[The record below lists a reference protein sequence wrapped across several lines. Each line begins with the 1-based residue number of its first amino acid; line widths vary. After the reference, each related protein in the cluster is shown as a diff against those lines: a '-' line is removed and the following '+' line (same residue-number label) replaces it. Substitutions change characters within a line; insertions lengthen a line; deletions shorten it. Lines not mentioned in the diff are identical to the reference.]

1 METRQSLTYPFSHT
15 GEISRLL
22 QQKDWSKTSL
32 GAIEN
37 WSPALKNTIS
47 LMLASKFPMIFWWG
61 EELIQ
66 FYNESYRNS
75 MGAEGRHPHA
85 LGVGLKEGFPD
96 RYEIVY
102 PLVKAILD
110 GGPPTWIEDGD
121 VPVFRNNRF
130 ENSVWTYGYSP
141 LYESDG
147 SIAGVLVVCQ
157 ETTRQVATLKKLAES
172 EGRFINLI
180 RDAAFGFIAVEGNE
194 LKVKVVNEA
203 YCQLTALT
211 QEQLLGNKL
220 FDVIKED
227 EKQFFEKIIRG
238 VLQTGKEFH
247 LNDFP
252 YYSTSGSEPRSGF
265 LNINYQ
271 PYREDDGKIMGVMIV
286 CQDVTQQVMDRKK
299 LEESEQLVR
308 SIVDNAPF
316 PIGVYTG
323 REMRIRLV
331 NQAILDVWGK
341 GNDVVGKTY
350 FEVLPELESQN
361 IYPQLDSVFMTGIP
375 FHARNQ
381 RVDLVVD
388 NRLQSFYFNYSFT
401 PMYDT
406 SGKIYGV
413 MNTAAE
419 VTDIVLAKE
428 RVERSERNLRRMIMQ
443 SPVAMCIL
451 MGSHHEI
458 EVANDQ
464 MISLWGKPR
473 DSVMGK
479 PVFEALPDSREQG
492 LEALLKHVYETRES
506 FSASEMPVVL
516 NRNGIV
522 ETVYQSFVY
531 EPYVNA
537 EDQTIGVLVVS
548 IDVTSQVLA
557 RKKIEEVVAERTR
570 ELATANQ
577 NLGKINEELAQF
589 AYIASHD
596 LQEPVRKVGTFLEL
610 LEESLQHIDSKSQSY
625 IDRMKSASS
634 RMLMLIRDVLAY
646 SQVTSQVTDYVPV
659 DLKSVV
665 NDIVADFELLI
676 EEKQARVKTIDLPV
690 LQAMPL
696 QMSQL
701 FGNLIS
707 NALKFTARTRN
718 PEIIIQA
725 KLLSGEEVSQMS
737 TLHTELSYY
746 KIEVKDNGIGFGA
759 QYKNQIFSIFKRLH
773 SKKEFEGTG
782 IGLAICQKIV
792 DNHHGAIS
800 ADAVEGEGSTFTIYL
815 PVKQVS
821 R

>member
-1 METRQSLTYPFSHT
+1 METFQSSTYPFSNQ

-22 QQKDWSKTSL
+22 QQKDWSKTAL
-32 GAIEN
+32 GPFEN
-37 WSPALKNTIS
+37 WSSALKSTIS
-47 LMLASKFPMIFWWG
+47 LVLGSRFPMIFWWG
-61 EELIQ
+61 DQLIQ
-66 FYNESYRNS
+66 FYNDSYRIS
-75 MGAEGRHPHA
+75 MGAEGRHPNA

-96 RYEIVY
+96 RYDIVY
-102 PLVKAILD
+102 PRIKSIME
-110 GGPPTWIEDGD
+110 GGPATWIEDD
-121 VPVFRNNRF
+121 EIPIFRNNSF
-130 ENSVWTYGYSP
+130 ETSTWTYGYSP
-141 LYESDG
+141 LFESDG
-147 SIAGVLVVCQ
+147 TIAGVLVVCQ
-157 ETTRQVATLKKLAES
+157 ETTRQVATLKKLGES
-172 EGRFINLI
+172 EGRFNNLI
-180 RDAAFGFIAVEGNE
+180 RDAAFGFIAVEGND
-194 LKVKVVNEA
+194 LRVKVVNEA
-203 YCQLTALT
+203 YCRLTALT
-211 QEQLLGNKL
+211 IDQLLGNKL

-227 EKQFFEKIIRG
+227 EPHFFENIIRG
-238 VLQTGKEFH
+238 VLQTGKDFH
-247 LNDFP
+247 LYDFP
-252 YYSTSGSEPRSGF
+252 YHTTSGSEPKSGF

-271 PYREDDGKIMGVMIV
+271 PYREDDGEIMGVMIV
-286 CQDVTQQVMDRKK
+286 CQDVTQQVTDRKK

-331 NQAILDVWGK
+331 NQSILDVWGK

-350 FEVLPELESQN
+350 SEVLPELESQN
-361 IYPQLDSVFMTGIP
+361 IYPQLDSVFMTGVP

-428 RVERSERNLRRMIMQ
+428 RVERSERNLRRMVMQ
-443 SPVAMCIL
+443 APVAMCIL
-451 MGSHHEI
+451 MGRDHEI

-464 MISLWGKPR
+464 MIHLWGKTR
-473 DSVMGK
+473 ESVMGK
-479 PVFEALPDSREQG
+479 PVFEALPDATEQG
-492 LEALLKHVYETRES
+492 LEALLKRVYETGEPYN
-506 FSASEMPVVL
+506 ALEMPVVL

-537 EDQTIGVLVVS
+537 EDKTVGVLVVS
-548 IDVTSQVLA
+548 IDVTNQVLA

-577 NLGKINEELAQF
+577 NLEKINEELAQF

-610 LEESLQHIDSKSQSY
+610 LEESLQNIDNRSQSY
-625 IDRMKSASS
+625 IDRMKNASS

-646 SQVTSQVTDYVPV
+646 SQVTSQVTDFIPV

-665 NDIVADFELLI
+665 NDIIADFELLI
-676 EEKQARVKTIDLPV
+676 EEKQAKIETINLPII
-690 LQAMPL
+690 QAMPL

-707 NALKFTARTRN
+707 NALKFVSKERK
-718 PEIIIQA
+718 PEIIIHA
-725 KLLSGEEVSQMS
+725 KPLKKEEIREIP
-737 TLHTELSYY
+737 TLNPELAYY
-746 KIEVKDNGIGFGA
+746 KIDVKDNGIGFGS

-792 DNHHGAIS
+792 DNHHGAIG
-800 ADAVEGEGSTFTIYL
+800 ADAVEGEGSTFTVYL
-815 PVKQVS
+815 PAKQKDG
-821 R
+821 